1 MRTERLFS
9 LALDKRFRRQAWL
22 PSASIA
28 IIAGILV
35 VISGLING
43 TLAVINNE
51 ILRKVPG
58 IIIAEPGAGFLSY
71 GEITSAQLNAMKSW
85 PEIKRVSRMA
95 RLQLPAIL
103 HAEYAGQA
111 FYSDVIIEGGEGY
124 IENDLFPGFNFDA
137 SQHEVPAILPRAI
150 MDLVSHGISVHT
162 NLPALTP
169 DMAKGHHFDLSIGRS
184 SFMPSQTIFKM
195 RCAISGISSYV
206 GSGGPTVPLAF
217 LEKHNLPVKIYAA
230 ILELNSPELAP
241 IVSEKLKNAGL
252 HIRGDGILK
261 KTGQII
267 GIVKIAA
274 FIFSAALL
282 ALAALFINAALSS
295 MIMQDRQAIFLYRAL
310 GASKRDIFWMYIIKT
325 IALAIFGLI
334 PGTVLGLLA
343 GEAFYKA
350 ILIIV
355 PGFTDVMIFQPT
367 IAIMLAI
374 TAGITA
380 TLILAALLPCRKACS
395 IMSPG
400 SAAQ

>member
-1 MRTERLFS
+1 MRADRLFS
-9 LALDKRFRRQAWL
+9 LALDRRFRRQAWQPL
-22 PSASIA
+22 ACIA
-28 IIAGILV
+28 IIAGILT
-35 VISGLING
+35 VIGGLING

-51 ILRKVPG
+51 ILREVPG
-58 IIIAEPGAGFLSY
+58 IITAEPGAGFLAY
-71 GEITSAQLNAMKSW
+71 GEIKPDQLETMKSW

-111 FYSDVIIEGGEGY
+111 FYSDVIIEGGEGF
-124 IENDLFPGFNFDA
+124 IENDLFAGFNFDA
-137 SQHEVPAILPRAI
+137 SQNEVPAILPRAI

-162 NLPALTP
+162 NLPSLTP
-169 DMAKGHHFDLSIGRS
+169 DMIKGHHFDLSVGRS
-184 SFMPSQTIFKM
+184 SFMPSREVIKI
-195 RCAISGISSYV
+195 RCAISGLSSYV

-217 LEKHNLPVKIYAA
+217 LENRNLPVKIYAA
-230 ILELNSPELAP
+230 ILELKTPELAP
-241 IVSEKLKNAGL
+241 IVSEKLKNAGM

-267 GIVKIAA
+267 SIIKIAA

-310 GASKRDIFWMYIIKT
+310 GASKRDIFRMYIIKT
-325 IALAIFGLI
+325 TSLAIFGLI
-334 PGTVLGLLA
+334 PGMVLGLMA
-343 GEAFYKA
+343 GEAFNKA
-350 ILIIV
+350 IFNIM
-355 PGFTDVMIFQPT
+355 PGFTDVIIFQPT
-367 IAIMLAI
+367 LAIMLAI

-380 TLILAALLPCRKACS
+380 SLILAALLPCRKACS
-395 IMSPG
+395 VMSSG